1 MLKIQLIGRLGQ
13 DSIVNDVNGKKV
25 VNFSVA
31 HTEKYKNNQGGEV
44 NKTTWVSCAYWT
56 DKLNIANYLKKG
68 TSVYVEG
75 KPEVKTYT
83 DKNSGNILPQLSMRV
98 SSIQLL
104 SSQNSNNEEK
114 QNNVD
119 LIEQTDD
126 MPF

>member
-1 MLKIQLIGRLGQ
+1 MLNIQLIGRLGQ

-83 DKNSGNILPQLSMRV
+83 DKNTGNILPQLSMRV

>member
-44 NKTTWVSCAYWT
+44 NKTIWVSCAYWT
-56 DKLNIANYLKKG
+56 DKLNISNYLKKG

-83 DKNSGNILPQLSMRV
+83 DKNTGNVLPQLSMRV

-114 QNNVD
+114 QTNID
-119 LIEQTDD
+119 LVEQTDD

>member
-1 MLKIQLIGRLGQ
+1 MLKIHLIGRLGQ

>member
-83 DKNSGNILPQLSMRV
+83 DKNTGNILPQLSMRV

>member
-1 MLKIQLIGRLGQ
+1 MLKIHLIGRLGQ

-83 DKNSGNILPQLSMRV
+83 DKNTGNILPQLSMRV

>member
-13 DSIVNDVNGKKV
+13 DSVVNDVNGKKV

-56 DKLNIANYLKKG
+56 DKLNISNYLKKG

-104 SSQNSNNEEK
+104 ASQNSNNEEK

>member
-1 MLKIQLIGRLGQ
+1 MLKIQMIGRLGQ

-31 HTEKYKNNQGGEV
+31 HSEKYKNNQGGEV

-68 TSVYVEG
+68 TSVYLEG
-75 KPEVKTYT
+75 KPEVKTYV
-83 DKNSGNILPQLSMRV
+83 DKNSGNILPQLTMRV
-98 SSIQLL
+98 ISLQLI
-104 SSQNSNNEEK
+104 SSNNSATEEK
-114 QNNVD
+114 QSVNNFS
-119 LIEQTDD
+119 EPADD

>member
-98 SSIQLL
+98 LSIQLL

-114 QNNVD
+114 PNNID

>member
-114 QNNVD
+114 PNNID

>member
-83 DKNSGNILPQLSMRV
+83 DKNTGNILPQLSMRV

-119 LIEQTDD
+119 LIEQTED

>member
-56 DKLNIANYLKKG
+56 DKLNISNYLKKG

-83 DKNSGNILPQLSMRV
+83 DKNTGNTLPQLSMRV

>member
-25 VNFSVA
+25 LNFSVA

-83 DKNSGNILPQLSMRV
+83 DKNTGNILPQLSMRV

>member
-104 SSQNSNNEEK
+104 ASQNSNNEEK

>member
-83 DKNSGNILPQLSMRV
+83 DKNTGNILPQLSMRV

-104 SSQNSNNEEK
+104 ASQNSNNEEK